1 MRCSSCLDPK
11 LWHSSLKMCANL
23 TPSLPRVGK
32 VSVERFLTEIV
43 KTHIQRGQT
52 EHPEIV
58 IHLRLMAET
67 DRRVLTLRLLEG
79 LSALEVAGALNLRR
93 ADVERRTTL
102 ALERL
107 ASELGVGES
116 LRRAA

>member
-1 MRCSSCLDPK
+1 MNARLPK
-11 LWHSSLKMCANL
+11 KVATLPLRVRLEASLEAL
-23 TPSLPRVGK
+23 
-32 VSVERFLTEIV
+32 
-43 KTHIQRGQT
+43 
-52 EHPEIV
+52 
-58 IHLRLMAET
+58 AET